1 MSATAIARSQP
12 TAALF
17 SQKAGVIAR
26 VLGWICQSRD
36 AHCISTLDPRLAA
49 DAGLSARFS
58 WRAERFM
65 IDRAAV
71 LATETCGDRRVA
83 RQILELDHP
92 GVLADFQ
99 RAGKG

>member
-1 MSATAIARSQP
+1 MSATVIARCQP

-17 SQKAGVIAR
+17 GRKAGVIAR
-26 VLGWICQSRD
+26 FLGWICKRRD
-36 AHCISTLDPRLAA
+36 THCISTLDPRLAA
-49 DAGLSARFS
+49 AAGLSARFS
-58 WRAERFM
+58 WRTERFM

-71 LATETCGDRRVA
+71 LATEACCDRRLA

-99 RAGKG
+99 NAGRS

>member
-1 MSATAIARSQP
+1 MSATLIARSQP
-12 TAALF
+12 AAALF
-17 SQKAGVIAR
+17 GQKAGVIAR
-26 VLGWICQSRD
+26 FLGWVRQSRD
-36 AHCISTLDPRLAA
+36 AHCVSTLDPRLAA
-49 DAGLSARFS
+49 DAGLSARFAG
-58 WRAERFM
+58 RTEHFM